1 MKNFTLLF
9 LVFLFLSACAGKKE
23 MPDQWAGLKSY
34 IAEVNA
40 PQALDTLVAEIR
52 KSGSPENT
60 PELAMLIASVLE
72 EKMKDS
78 ISAIALYQ
86 ALETGFP
93 DTEAAKTAKSRIP
106 KGAPELK
113 KQIESLQASIFDP
126 RKMTLDS
133 IAISQYLNICTIQAL
148 LLPNDPQSEYYLHKA
163 AENAYYTQQFPRAL
177 FLYEWFEQAYPQSDK
192 AGQAMFMRAFILD
205 NDLQRFE
212 AARELYLAFLEKYP
226 GDDFA
231 DDARALLDNL
241 GKSPEEVIKSWNQ

>member
-1 MKNFTLLF
+1 MKSITLLF
-9 LVFLFLSACAGKKE
+9 LVFLLLSACAGKKE

-34 IAEVNA
+34 IAEVKA

-52 KSGSPENT
+52 KSGTPENT
-60 PELAMLIASVLE
+60 PDLAMLIASVFE

-86 ALETGFP
+86 ALEAGFP

-113 KQIESLQASIFDP
+113 KQIESLQASLFDP
-126 RKMTLDS
+126 GKMILDS
-133 IAISQYLNICTIQAL
+133 IVISQYLNICTIQAL

-163 AENAYYTQQFPRAL
+163 AENAYYTQQFTRAL
-177 FLYEWFEQAYPQSDK
+177 YLYEWFEQAYPQSNK
-192 AGQAMFMRAFILD
+192 AGQALFMRAFILD
-205 NDLQRFE
+205 NDLKRFDD
-212 AARELYLAFLEKYP
+212 AKTLYLAFLDKYP

-231 DDARALLDNL
+231 DDAKVLLDNL
-241 GKSPEEVIKSWNQ
+241 GKTPEEVIKGWEK